1 MKRMPGE
8 SCGKD
13 SSKVSKAHCVL
24 DKMLALFARVA
35 QDISTGTQ
43 FTCFTSTKV
52 QILTPE
58 ELLQHEEAVD
68 FERQVLS
75 LLALLVQK
83 CKY

>member
-43 FTCFTSTKV
+43 FICFTSTKV
-52 QILTPE
+52 QILTPD
-58 ELLQHEEAVD
+58 ELRGPLSKDFGHEDVANM
-68 FERQVLS
+68 RYS
-75 LLALLVQK
+75 L
-83 CKY
+83 Y